1 MLSWRED
8 ERLHD
13 LNDLLFFAA
22 VVEHSGFSAAAR
34 SLNLPKSSVSRHV
47 GRLEDRLGVRLLERS
62 TRNVR
67 LTEIGSSYYARCKA
81 LLSELETAE
90 QDLALLR
97 SDPIG
102 TIRVSCPTGLAQYA
116 LARIV
121 PGFLADYPLVRVQI
135 IATNRAVDLIE
146 EKVDVA
152 IRARTRMNDE
162 TLTMRRLGSSTLV
175 FVASPDFV
183 DRHPVLVH
191 PSDITGLPFLS
202 FQEDTARPSWTLTG
216 PDEAATVVAFDPILW
231 TSEFSILVE
240 AACLERGFLS
250 YRLKLPCDRSEKD
263 AWFGYSPVGA
273 LRKLPC
279 ILYSR
284 PAEDWLQRSGS
295 SSTISPTTLFFA
307 ISARGRH
314 NYSRSS
320 PRRGARE

>member
-1 MLSWRED
+1 MPAWRED
-8 ERLHD
+8 ERVHD

-22 VVEHSGFSAAAR
+22 VVEQNGFSAAAR

-81 LLSELETAE
+81 ILSELETAE

-121 PGFLADYPLVRVQI
+121 PGFMADYPLVRVQI

-152 IRARTRMNDE
+152 IRARTRLNDE
-162 TLTMRRLGSSTLV
+162 TLTMRRLGSSSFV

-183 DRHPVLVH
+183 DRHPVLVD

-216 PDEAATVVAFDPILW
+216 PDQVTVVVAFDPILW
-231 TSEFSILVE
+231 TSEFSIVVE
-240 AACLERGFLS
+240 AACGGTGIALLPTALADRPIREG
-250 YRLKLPCDRSEKD
+250 RLVRVLPGWRSEEVNLHLV
-263 AWFGYSPVGA
+263 F
-273 LRKLPC
+273 
-279 ILYSR
+279 
-284 PAEDWLQRSGS
+284 
-295 SSTISPTTLFFA
+295 TT
-307 ISARGRH
+307 
-314 NYSRSS
+314 
-320 PRRGARE
+320 RRGLAPAVRVFIDYLADHFVFRDEGQRPINVGGGKSVT

>member
-1 MLSWRED
+1 MPSWRED

-81 LLSELETAE
+81 ILSELETAE

-152 IRARTRMNDE
+152 IRARTRLNDE
-162 TLTMRRLGSSTLV
+162 TLTMRRLGSSTFV
-175 FVASPDFV
+175 FVWSHHQF
-183 DRHPVLVH
+183 
-191 PSDITGLPFLS
+191 T
-202 FQEDTARPSWTLTG
+202 
-216 PDEAATVVAFDPILW
+216 
-231 TSEFSILVE
+231 
-240 AACLERGFLS
+240 
-250 YRLKLPCDRSEKD
+250 
-263 AWFGYSPVGA
+263 
-273 LRKLPC
+273 
-279 ILYSR
+279 
-284 PAEDWLQRSGS
+284 
-295 SSTISPTTLFFA
+295 
-307 ISARGRH
+307 
-314 NYSRSS
+314 
-320 PRRGARE
+320 

>member
-1 MLSWRED
+1 MPSWRED

-47 GRLEDRLGVRLLERS
+47 GRLERS

-81 LLSELETAE
+81 ILSELETAE

-102 TIRVSCPTGLAQYA
+102 TIRVSGPTGLAQYA

-152 IRARTRMNDE
+152 IRARTRLNDE
-162 TLTMRRLGSSTLV
+162 TLTMRRQGSST
-175 FVASPDFV
+175 F
-183 DRHPVLVH
+183 
-191 PSDITGLPFLS
+191 
-202 FQEDTARPSWTLTG
+202 
-216 PDEAATVVAFDPILW
+216 
-231 TSEFSILVE
+231 
-240 AACLERGFLS
+240 
-250 YRLKLPCDRSEKD
+250 
-263 AWFGYSPVGA
+263 
-273 LRKLPC
+273 
-279 ILYSR
+279 
-284 PAEDWLQRSGS
+284 
-295 SSTISPTTLFFA
+295 
-307 ISARGRH
+307 
-314 NYSRSS
+314 
-320 PRRGARE
+320 